1 MEFALMTEPQV
12 GGTYEDIL
20 SAARWAERS
29 GLVAFARSDHYYG
42 WSRDPKPAATDAF
55 ATLAG
60 LARET
65 ESIELTVLVAPFTFR
80 HPAVVAKNATTIDE
94 MSGGR
99 LALGVGTGWN
109 EEEHTAF
116 GLPFPPWAERF
127 ARLEEGLGY
136 LQACFGEGKFQ
147 GTYYHL
153 DADVEP
159 KKTGRLPIIIGGSG
173 PKKTPELAGRYADE
187 YNVFVSDPASIG
199 ARVEIVRASAER
211 AGRDPDSIR
220 VSVMGPITARATTA
234 EYHAVLNE
242 RSRDRNMD
250 VAELEDRWRKAFVPV
265 GTPEQV
271 AETLAAYAAVGVS
284 RYYVQF
290 VGVPGPAV
298 LDEAFAAIPR

>member
-12 GGTYEDIL
+12 GGTYEDLL
-20 SAARWAERS
+20 SAARWAEHS

-65 ESIELTVLVAPFTFR
+65 DSIELTVLVAPFTFR
-80 HPAVVAKNATTIDE
+80 HPAVVVKNATTIDQ

-136 LQACFGEGKFQ
+136 LRACFGNGRFE

-173 PKKTPELAGRYADE
+173 PKKTPELAGKYADE

-220 VSVMGPITARATTA
+220 VSVMGPITARATRA
-234 EYHAVLNE
+234 EYEAVLNE
-242 RSRDRNMD
+242 RARHRDMD
-250 VAELEDRWRKAFVPV
+250 VAELEERWRKAFVPA

-271 AETLAAYAAVGVS
+271 AETLAAYEAVGVS

-290 VGVPGPAV
+290 VEVPSPTV
-298 LDEAFAAIPR
+298 LEEAFAAIPR

>member
-1 MEFALMTEPQV
+1 M
-12 GGTYEDIL
+12 
-20 SAARWAERS
+20 
-29 GLVAFARSDHYYG
+29 
-42 WSRDPKPAATDAF
+42 
-55 ATLAG
+55 
-60 LARET
+60 
-65 ESIELTVLVAPFTFR
+65 LVAPFTFR
-80 HPAVVAKNATTIDE
+80 HPAVVVKNATTIDQ

-116 GLPFPPWAERF
+116 GLPFPPRAERF

-136 LQACFGEGKFQ
+136 LQACFGDGKFQ

-220 VSVMGPITARATTA
+220 VSVMGPITARTTRA
-234 EYHAVLNE
+234 EYEAVLDE
-242 RSRDRNMD
+242 RARHRDMD
-250 VAELEDRWRKAFVPV
+250 AAELEERWRKAFVPV

-271 AETLAAYAAVGVS
+271 AETLAAYEAVGVS

-290 VGVPGPAV
+290 VEVPSPTV

>member
-1 MEFALMTEPQV
+1 MTEPQV

-20 SAARWAERS
+20 SAARWAERA

-42 WSRDPKPAATDAF
+42 WSRAPKAAATDAF

-80 HPAVVAKNATTIDE
+80 HPAVVVKNATTIDQ

-109 EEEHTAF
+109 EEEHLAF

-136 LQACFGEGKFQ
+136 LEACFDDGQFQ
-147 GTYYHL
+147 GNYYRL
-153 DADVEP
+153 DADVKP

-173 PKKTPELAGRYADE
+173 AKKTPELAGRYADE
-187 YNVFVSDPASIG
+187 FNVFVSDPASIE
-199 ARVEIVRASAER
+199 ARVQVVRASAER
-211 AGRDPDSIR
+211 AGRDPNSIR
-220 VSVMGPITARATTA
+220 VSVMGPITARATRA
-234 EYHAVLNE
+234 EYEAVLSE
-242 RSRDRNMD
+242 RARARNME
-250 VAELEDRWRKAFVPV
+250 VAALEERWRGAFVPI
-265 GTPEQV
+265 GTPDQV
-271 AETLAAYAAVGVS
+271 AETLAAYEAVGVS

-290 VGVPGPAV
+290 VDVPDPEV